1 MRGHKW
7 LLIGAVV
14 GVAIALGHVPYLAGA
29 ARTLAETALRLVDS
43 GGAHLIHAVA
53 KRGAPRRVVLGLTA
67 LVAVLAPGVTALLLV
82 LAARG
87 TLRLRAIVGI
97 LLAVLGATSFYYH
110 PHGVATG
117 AIVLGLAVAGI
128 AVVATGPLVV
138 APLAA
143 LAGLIGA
150 TYLPRLLFHQ
160 NAVEGGAVR
169 EMHTAL
175 FARPGDPTALKVALV
190 VVAAVPFVFALR
202 WVLRR

>member
-1 MRGHKW
+1 
-7 LLIGAVV
+7 
-14 GVAIALGHVPYLAGA
+14 
-29 ARTLAETALRLVDS
+29 
-43 GGAHLIHAVA
+43 
-53 KRGAPRRVVLGLTA
+53 
-67 LVAVLAPGVTALLLV
+67 
-82 LAARG
+82 
-87 TLRLRAIVGI
+87 
-97 LLAVLGATSFYYH
+97 
-110 PHGVATG
+110 
-117 AIVLGLAVAGI
+117 
-128 AVVATGPLVV
+128 LVV